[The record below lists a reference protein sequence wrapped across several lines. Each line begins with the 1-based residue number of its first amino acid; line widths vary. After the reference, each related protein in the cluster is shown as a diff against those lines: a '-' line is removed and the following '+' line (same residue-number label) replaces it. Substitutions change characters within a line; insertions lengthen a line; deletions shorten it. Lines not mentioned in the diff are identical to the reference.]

1 MSGSISAKFQKKLAL
16 LKKNKEEKEFNEW
29 LDKLQK
35 DMKTILEEYKALNS
49 KNLVDWCEN
58 MYKLIFSEY
67 EKIKN
72 NHSQKM
78 EWMKRTIMMTK
89 MFNVKFELKHKI

>member
-35 DMKTILEEYKALNS
+35 DMKTILEKYKELNN

-58 MYKLIFSEY
+58 MYKRIFSEY

-78 EWMKRTIMMTK
+78 EWMKRTIMMNK
-89 MFNVKFELKHKI
+89 MLDVKT

>member
-35 DMKTILEEYKALNS
+35 DMKTILEKYKALNH

-89 MFNVKFELKHKI
+89 MFDVKIELKHKT